1 MTEWDGMAREQALRK
16 ELLDSRDEARKSN
29 ALSGRLLSA
38 TQEWQHERY
47 RMREAMSQA
56 LAYLRVDDLRSAAQ
70 VLRDALEE

>member
-1 MTEWDGMAREQALRK
+1 MTEWAGMAREQALRK

-56 LAYLRVDDLRSAAQ
+56 IAYMRAGDVHSATH
-70 VLRDALEE
+70 VLRDALER